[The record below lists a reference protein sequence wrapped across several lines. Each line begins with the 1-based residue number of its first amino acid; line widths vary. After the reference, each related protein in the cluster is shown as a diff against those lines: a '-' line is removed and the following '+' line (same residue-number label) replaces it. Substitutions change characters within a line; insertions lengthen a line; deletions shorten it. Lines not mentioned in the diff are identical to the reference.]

1 MPEKEQNSHK
11 DFMIETIKQRPINR
25 KKLLRRTILTAAM
38 AVMFGLVACVTFLVL
53 EPVISNWL
61 QPEEG
66 PNIVVFPEDQ
76 QEMLPEEMLAEN
88 QGSGGNTLNGGLG
101 LSDMDEEKLREV
113 LSKMIFDENS
123 CRQLYSAMSDYV
135 EELNQYT
142 VTVTAVSSRVDWF
155 NNVQENKNQ
164 SSGMILTDN
173 GKELLILTYAT
184 PLRSAKSYSLTFNNK
199 VTVNATVKQVDNYT
213 NLAVMAVDFKEL
225 PDDMQRGNIKYPSLN
240 FYSGKSMPGTPVVA
254 VGSPMGIRNSI
265 GYGVIT
271 AADAQHSVSDRNL
284 RIIQTDIVGSKNAG
298 GVLFNLE
305 GQVVGIITG
314 NRAGYD
320 VENVIYAYSIQ
331 DLKKTLERLSNGK
344 SIPYLG
350 IMGINVT
357 NEISIEFGVPMG
369 GFVTKV
375 DMDSPAMRAGIQQGD
390 VIVGIGDK
398 DISSFNEYTNVLM
411 QLEPGRNIEIRIKR
425 QAQDG
430 YKDMTFDMETGETKK

>member
-1 MPEKEQNSHK
+1 M
-11 DFMIETIKQRPINR
+11 
-25 KKLLRRTILTAAM
+25 
-38 AVMFGLVACVTFLVL
+38 
-53 EPVISNWL
+53 
-61 QPEEG
+61 
-66 PNIVVFPEDQ
+66 
-76 QEMLPEEMLAEN
+76 
-88 QGSGGNTLNGGLG
+88 
-101 LSDMDEEKLREV
+101 
-113 LSKMIFDENS
+113 
-123 CRQLYSAMSDYV
+123 
-135 EELNQYT
+135 
-142 VTVTAVSSRVDWF
+142 
-155 NNVQENKNQ
+155 
-164 SSGMILTDN
+164 
-173 GKELLILTYAT
+173 
-184 PLRSAKSYSLTFNNK
+184 
-199 VTVNATVKQVDNYT
+199 
-213 NLAVMAVDFKEL
+213 
-225 PDDMQRGNIKYPSLN
+225 
-240 FYSGKSMPGTPVVA
+240 
-254 VGSPMGIRNSI
+254 
-265 GYGVIT
+265 
-271 AADAQHSVSDRNL
+271 
-284 RIIQTDIVGSKNAG
+284 
-298 GVLFNLE
+298 
-305 GQVVGIITG
+305 GIITG